1 MNSLVQ
7 LRNLAK
13 HLSQDVDSATNIDT
27 IKMTTHA
34 ASQAKHINKFETQLD
49 KTNETQQIN
58 SASENQVQYNMSQ
71 DTMIFYLL
79 LLSIFGALIFYL
91 LFRKDN
97 YNTKEIKKDNKYKY
111 KKFYFYNPV
120 FGNLTFCSGRINRLH
135 YFIYTFI
142 LFIFL
147 VLLALCMIYLGI
159 AYEAILC
166 TIIILRWFLSLP
178 LVAKRFHDFDLSV
191 SYYVIYSIFS
201 LLLSLFSADE
211 FSLFIEHLIGGIDTI
226 IALTLLFKKGTN
238 GNNKFGI
245 SPLNYLE
252 KKDD

>member
-1 MNSLVQ
+1 MTSLAQ
-7 LRNLAK
+7 LHRIAK
-13 HLSQDVDSATNIDT
+13 HSLQNVNSTTNIDVVN
-27 IKMTTHA
+27 ITTHSA
-34 ASQAKHINKFETQLD
+34 VSQAKYVNRFEDQAD
-49 KTNETQQIN
+49 KTSETQQIDHG
-58 SASENQVQYNMSQ
+58 SESQVQYNMSQ
-71 DTMIFYLL
+71 ETMIFYLL
-79 LLSIFGALIFYL
+79 LLGIVGAIIFYL

-211 FSLFIEHLIGGIDTI
+211 FSLFIEHIIGGIDTI

-238 GNNKFGI
+238 ENNRFGI
-245 SPLNYLE
+245 SPLNPKE
-252 KKDD
+252 